1 MASTSRY
8 YTDAIHGLSQTI
20 EKRLNVHLYSSLLF
34 HYISQQQAHQSVVQR
49 QPVRYHSNCFSRRY
63 ELCQILQN
71 IEIIFQRLRNV
82 KVDTSFSNAKTGD
95 TLFDFIDSETV
106 YSIQQDAI
114 CRIKE

>member
-1 MASTSRY
+1 MYICIHPLFFIIYLNVRLYSQEFSSKLSTVQMS
-8 YTDAIHGLSQTI
+8 LSQA
-20 EKRLNVHLYSSLLF
+20 EE
-34 HYISQQQAHQSVVQR
+34 QAHQSVVQR